1 MEKYCRKKQIKKRM
15 RKTDFR
21 RGVSLSFFTGSEGS
35 GISHFYR
42 KWDLLYYNNSQ
53 CDNITYIT

>member
-1 MEKYCRKKQIKKRM
+1 M

-35 GISHFYR
+35 WISHFYR
-42 KWDLLYYNNSQ
+42 KWDYNNSQ

>member
-1 MEKYCRKKQIKKRM
+1 MKGQIFARS
-15 RKTDFR
+15 
-21 RGVSLSFFTGSEGS
+21 GSLSFFTGSEGS

>member
-1 MEKYCRKKQIKKRM
+1 MKGQIFARS
-15 RKTDFR
+15 
-21 RGVSLSFFTGSEGS
+21 GSLSFFTGSEGS

-42 KWDLLYYNNSQ
+42 KWNLLYYNNSQ